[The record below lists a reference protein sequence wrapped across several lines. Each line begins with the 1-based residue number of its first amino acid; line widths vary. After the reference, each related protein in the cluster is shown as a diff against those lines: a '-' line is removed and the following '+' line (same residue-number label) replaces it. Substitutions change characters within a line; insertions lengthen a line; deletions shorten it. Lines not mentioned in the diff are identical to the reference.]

1 LNFELIRK
9 SFDCRKKSARFVY
22 VIDIKVPPHFIN
34 RSLLIPGSIES
45 VEDPPNPSQI
55 HPKSVGQSI
64 ITRPRVIIIGGGP
77 CGLFCALALSRR
89 GVGVTLF
96 ERGRGVESRGRDI
109 GALQARRVLDKE
121 SNFCF
126 GEGGAGTWSDGKLTT
141 RIGKN
146 SEPVRDVLRALI
158 EFGAPENIM
167 ISGKPHLGTDRLVKI
182 LREMRSALKDRG
194 VCIEFNTKVVDLL
207 VDDAKGKCNGV
218 KYEVRREDGV
228 KEMKELE
235 ADAVVVATGHS
246 ANDVYKM
253 LIQKG
258 VEMEA
263 KSSAMGFR
271 IEHPQALINEA
282 QYGVNQAHFA
292 KVPLRKRGEDRDPLL
307 PVADYRLAAHNA
319 YVSPNGNDSYSC
331 YSFCMCPGGQ
341 IVPTSVDE
349 NALCVNG
356 MSFSTRS
363 SKWANSG
370 LVATVGTREYSA
382 FQDSKGEISL
392 AQAALLFQQSIE
404 TKAATM
410 GGGDL
415 VAPAQR
421 VIDFLNRR
429 VSEQSQLPETTYRP
443 GIRSAPL
450 HELYPPE
457 MYQAFYNGLERFA
470 SQIPGYSGE
479 HALLI
484 GPESR
489 TSSVVRVLRD
499 SETLMAKGM
508 ASLFPAGEGAGF
520 SGGIVSAAV
529 DGIRIANS
537 ISKIYEVQ
545 QLT

>member
-1 LNFELIRK
+1 
-9 SFDCRKKSARFVY
+9 
-22 VIDIKVPPHFIN
+22 
-34 RSLLIPGSIES
+34 
-45 VEDPPNPSQI
+45 
-55 HPKSVGQSI
+55 
-64 ITRPRVIIIGGGP
+64 
-77 CGLFCALALSRR
+77 
-89 GVGVTLF
+89 
-96 ERGRGVESRGRDI
+96 
-109 GALQARRVLDKE
+109 
-121 SNFCF
+121 
-126 GEGGAGTWSDGKLTT
+126 
-141 RIGKN
+141 
-146 SEPVRDVLRALI
+146 
-158 EFGAPENIM
+158 M